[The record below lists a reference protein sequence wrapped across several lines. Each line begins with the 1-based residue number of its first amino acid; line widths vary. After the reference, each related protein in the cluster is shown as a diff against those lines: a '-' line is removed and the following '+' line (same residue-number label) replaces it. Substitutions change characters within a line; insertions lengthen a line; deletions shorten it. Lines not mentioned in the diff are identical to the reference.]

1 MAFRPD
7 SASAEEPFA
16 AVRDGGDSGADPR
29 PGPAAA
35 EEPLSADESFAAD
48 EPLSAEEPF
57 AAEMARFDELV
68 RTLRARCPWDRE
80 QTHASLRRHLLEE
93 TYETLEVLDA
103 IAALDGADAPGS
115 LDDSLCEELGDLLYQ
130 VWFHAR
136 LASERGAF
144 GAADVARNVHDK
156 LVARHPHV
164 FGDVEAGDADTVRAN
179 WDVIK
184 QAEKGRDSTMDGIP
198 ATLPALLRAVK
209 VVKRAAAAGLT
220 DQASAPSMF
229 DDTARMLGELRAE
242 PTEQGLGDL
251 LLTVVALARRLAIDP
266 EDALRSATERA
277 EQQYRQ
283 AEQAVRGSGSPSR

>member
-1 MAFRPD
+1 MAPGSDPAPADDR
-7 SASAEEPFA
+7 SA
-16 AVRDGGDSGADPR
+16 GA
-29 PGPAAA
+29 
-35 EEPLSADESFAAD
+35 
-48 EPLSAEEPF
+48 EPF

-103 IAALDGADAPGS
+103 IAVLGDSAHASAE

-130 VWFHAR
+130 VWFQSR
-136 LASERGAF
+136 LAYERGAF
-144 GAADVARNVHDK
+144 GVADVARRVHDK

-164 FGDVEAGDADTVRAN
+164 FGDVEADDADAVRVN

-209 VVKRAAAAGLT
+209 VVKRAASAGLI
-220 DQASAPSMF
+220 DPASDRSMF
-229 DDTARMLGELRAE
+229 DDAARMLGELRAE
-242 PTEQGLGDL
+242 PTERRLGEL
-251 LLTVVALARRLAIDP
+251 LLTVVGLARRLGIDP
-266 EDALRSATERA
+266 EDALRSATDTAEHQYRRTERA
-277 EQQYRQ
+277 MR
-283 AEQAVRGSGSPSR
+283 RSGPPDR